1 MDIGFIDLDILLTR
15 IRNPKSK
22 VYFLDAVKAYKA
34 GALRGALTSA
44 WVALV
49 FDLIEKYRQLQAMG
63 DASAAAFIQSWD
75 QAMSSNDIKKLL
87 QLEKDILKDAANKT
101 MLINQLA
108 LKHLDRLHDDR
119 HLCAHPAFSD
129 EAALFEPSPE
139 LVRLH
144 LVNAIDLVL
153 SQEPLQGKAISEF
166 FDVDVQSVGFPS
178 DEARILDYVEQRY
191 LNRTRE
197 KNVHNFGIVLAKSLL
212 KGEPVQWEKFDH
224 KIVNSLIAI
233 RDRAPQAWPAIQQT
247 IVVMLDSLE
256 PIHRERAV
264 AYIATFP
271 DFWPRLSPS
280 TQAAIQNTVENMS
293 STEMTSYHILKGTT
307 FPQFRTPLLRLID
320 SLSKEQLE
328 EAIAARPLKDLWSRA
343 VAVYKT
349 SGSYRGS
356 EQNFNSYVAPYSGK
370 LRKEQFDELID
381 AILSKDQ
388 NWDAAETSNYL
399 LGILRNTVE
408 SEWPTYDARNRFY
421 QKMARMSRLLKY
433 MEVLTLLTT
442 DGWQFPQVEPVED

>member
-1 MDIGFIDLDILLTR
+1 
-15 IRNPKSK
+15 
-22 VYFLDAVKAYKA
+22 
-34 GALRGALTSA
+34 
-44 WVALV
+44 
-49 FDLIEKYRQLQAMG
+49 
-63 DASAAAFIQSWD
+63 
-75 QAMSSNDIKKLL
+75 
-87 QLEKDILKDAANKT
+87 
-101 MLINQLA
+101 
-108 LKHLDRLHDDR
+108 
-119 HLCAHPAFSD
+119 
-129 EAALFEPSPE
+129 
-139 LVRLH
+139 
-144 LVNAIDLVL
+144 
-153 SQEPLQGKAISEF
+153 
-166 FDVDVQSVGFPS
+166 
-178 DEARILDYVEQRY
+178 
-191 LNRTRE
+191 
-197 KNVHNFGIVLAKSLL
+197 
-212 KGEPVQWEKFDH
+212 
-224 KIVNSLIAI
+224 
-233 RDRAPQAWPAIQQT
+233 
-247 IVVMLDSLE
+247 
-256 PIHRERAV
+256 
-264 AYIATFP
+264 
-271 DFWPRLSPS
+271 
-280 TQAAIQNTVENMS
+280 
-293 STEMTSYHILKGTT
+293 MTSYHILKGTT